1 MSLYIDRKYINFI
14 SSHFE
19 KFKWKGDNIASCR
32 CKFCGDSSKNKNKT
46 RGYFFARD
54 NSYFYK
60 CHNCGVSHNINGL
73 LQIISPTLFKEYVL
87 DNFKDEH
94 SERTVKGKTAEV
106 SSIKTNQVAELP
118 LQPLSVLSPS
128 HKAIKFVEGRG
139 IPKNHWCNLAY
150 AEDFKEV
157 AENFSPAY
165 KDRFFKEDR
174 LIIQIKSPMGL
185 CGLQGRSFSKMSKM
199 KYITLK
205 HENRVCYYNY
215 DKVDLSKKF
224 YVVEGPIDA
233 MFLPNAIA
241 TLGLSKFKSVE
252 NDENAVYVL
261 DNQPYNREVVNTMNE
276 LISSNKKVCIFPKSL
291 KEKDINDM
299 VLAKM
304 NPVDIIDNNT
314 YSGLQARLIFNQW
327 KKI

>member
-1 MSLYIDRKYINFI
+1 MNIRKERLRAKLLRYQVSRRTKLLNY
-14 SSHFE
+14 HF
-19 KFKWKGDNIASCR
+19 NP
-32 CKFCGDSSKNKNKT
+32 
-46 RGYFFARD
+46 Y
-54 NSYFYK
+54 
-60 CHNCGVSHNINGL
+60 
-73 LQIISPTLFKEYVL
+73 
-87 DNFKDEH
+87 
-94 SERTVKGKTAEV
+94 
-106 SSIKTNQVAELP
+106 
-118 LQPLSVLSPS
+118 LSFLPS